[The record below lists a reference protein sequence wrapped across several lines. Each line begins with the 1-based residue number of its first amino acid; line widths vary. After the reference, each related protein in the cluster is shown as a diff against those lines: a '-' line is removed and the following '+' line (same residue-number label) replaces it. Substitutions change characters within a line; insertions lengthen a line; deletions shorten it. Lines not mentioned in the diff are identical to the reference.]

1 MKLELPP
8 DTGLA
13 RRLAWITGLRL
24 ALFTLLLAATA
35 FLYLGHGTLGDSFSL
50 RLVLG
55 VIGTSYALGLGYA
68 WILRRGQGLEPL
80 ALAQLALDQIT
91 WTAIVYVTG
100 GATSGATAFYA
111 LSCLLGAVLIG
122 TRGAIFGAAIGLTL
136 YGLLCAGF
144 ALGALVP
151 PPDQSRLAYL
161 TSPADIVYPLL
172 VNTLGIVAV
181 ALLGGYLA
189 SRLRTAG
196 GALEQANQRAADAER
211 LALLGRI
218 AAGLAHEIRN
228 PLGSISGSIE
238 MLGESPGL
246 DDQDRRLCDII
257 RRETARLNLLV
268 TDMMDLAKPRPPSPE
283 RVDVAALAR
292 EVVALA
298 GRHERSGT
306 GDVSVLYDGP
316 LGPAYARCDGA
327 QMRQVLWN
335 LVRNAVQ
342 ASGAGEQVH
351 VRVRSG
357 GEVDRRVSER
367 KSLWP
372 GRSLPAARGSAAG
385 KRVELEVEDHGPG
398 IAEDVRG
405 RLFDS
410 FVSTPRG
417 RRRSRSRGGE
427 AHRRRPRSL
436 WRTNGCRELGGK
448 RRALS
453 RVSAGRGMT
462 AAARAA

>member
-1 MKLELPP
+1 VKLGLPP

-35 FLYLGHGTLGDSFSL
+35 FLYLGHGRLGDSFSL
-50 RLVLG
+50 RLLLG
-55 VIGTSYALGLGYA
+55 VIGTSYILGLGYA
-68 WILRRGQGLEPL
+68 WVLRRGQGLESL
-80 ALAQLALDQIT
+80 AMTQLALDQIT

-122 TRGAIFGAAIGLTL
+122 PRGAIFGAAIGLML

-151 PPDQSRLAYL
+151 PPDQSPLAYL
-161 TSPADIVYPLL
+161 TSAQDVVYPVL

-181 ALLGGYLA
+181 AVLAGYLA
-189 SRLRTAG
+189 ARLRTAG

-211 LALLGRI
+211 LAVLGRI

-238 MLGESPGL
+238 MLGESPSL
-246 DDQDRRLCDII
+246 DEDDRRLCDIV
-257 RRETARLNLLV
+257 RRETARLNQLV
-268 TDMMDLAKPRPPSPE
+268 TDMMDLARPRPPSPE

-298 GRHERSGT
+298 GRNERSGT
-306 GDVSVLYDGP
+306 GDVSVLYEGP
-316 LGPAYARCDGA
+316 LGAAYARCDGA

-357 GEVDRRVSER
+357 GGEADVRTERR
-367 KSLWP
+367 SLWP
-372 GRSLPAARGSAAG
+372 GRSLPAGRSAALVR
-385 KRVELEVEDHGPG
+385 RVELEVEDHGPG
-398 IAEDVRG
+398 IAEDVRD

-410 FVSTPRG
+410 FVSTRT
-417 RRRSRSRGGE
+417 GG
-427 AHRRRPRSL
+427 A
-436 WRTNGCRELGGK
+436 GLGLAVVK
-448 RRALS
+448 RIVDDHAPFGVQMDIDS
-453 RVSAGRGMT
+453 SAGRG
-462 AAARAA
+462 ARFRLSLQDAG

>member
-1 MKLELPP
+1 MKLGLPP
-8 DTGLA
+8 DIGLA

-55 VIGTSYALGLGYA
+55 VIGASYALGAGYA
-68 WILRRGQGLEPL
+68 YILRRGQGLEPL
-80 ALAQLALDQIT
+80 AMAQIALDQIT

-122 TRGAIFGAAIGLTL
+122 TRGAIFGAVIGLSL

-151 PPDQSRLAYL
+151 PPDQSPLAYL
-161 TSPADIVYPLL
+161 TSFPAIVYPLL
-172 VNTLGIVAV
+172 VNILGIAAV

-189 SRLRTAG
+189 ARLRSAG
-196 GALEQANQRAADAER
+196 GALEQAEQRAADAER
-211 LALLGRI
+211 LAVLGRI

-228 PLGSISGSIE
+228 PLGSITGSIE
-238 MLGESPGL
+238 MLGDSPGL
-246 DDQDRRLCDII
+246 DEDDRRLCDII
-257 RRETARLNLLV
+257 RRETTRLNQLV

-298 GRHERSGT
+298 GRNERSGT
-306 GDVSVLYDGP
+306 GDVSVLYDGT
-316 LGPAYARCDGA
+316 LGAAYAHCDGA

-342 ASGAGEQVH
+342 ASGAGEQVF

-357 GEVDRRVSER
+357 EGEVRPPER

-372 GRSLPAARGSAAG
+372 ARSSLSGRQNAASRPR
-385 KRVELEVEDHGPG
+385 RVELEVEDHGPG
-398 IAEDVRG
+398 IADDVRG
-405 RLFDS
+405 RLFES
-410 FVSTPRG
+410 FVST
-417 RRRSRSRGGE
+417 RSGG
-427 AHRRRPRSL
+427 A
-436 WRTNGCRELGGK
+436 GLGLAVVK
-448 RRALS
+448 RIVDDHAPFGVQMDVDS
-453 RVSAGRGMT
+453 SAGRG
-462 AAARAA
+462 ARFRLSLQDTP